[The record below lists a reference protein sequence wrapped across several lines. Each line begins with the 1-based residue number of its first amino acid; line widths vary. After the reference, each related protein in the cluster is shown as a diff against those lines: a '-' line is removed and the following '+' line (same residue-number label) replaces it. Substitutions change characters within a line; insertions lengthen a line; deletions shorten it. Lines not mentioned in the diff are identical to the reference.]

1 MCIECNCFGTVT
13 PYGVGGRTPTEL
25 PKAPNVAMYNKS
37 IHRIGET
44 PHGMKAEMDDYK
56 DSDGM

>member
-1 MCIECNCFGTVT
+1 MEWVEEHLQNYQRLQMLQCH
-13 PYGVGGRTPTEL
+13 
-25 PKAPNVAMYNKS
+25 NKP